1 MSRKP
6 RIFSSTGIYH
16 IILRSVNQPIIFE
29 DEADYLKFLY
39 ILTDCKEKYGIDI
52 YAYCL
57 MNNHIHLMINVPP
70 DKLASFFQ
78 SLGTRFVRWYN
89 NKYNRSG
96 HLFQD
101 RFHSTVVDSKGYFLS
116 TLIYIHNNPVKANIC
131 RYPSEYRWS
140 SYNAYY
146 GENNPLININ
156 FAYDVAGTKAL
167 LIKYME
173 ENCDMSKNVEIMK
186 SEKSAGHFLT
196 DEKAMEIFKS
206 VTKLDSTYDV
216 ERLDKKQ
223 RNDYVKK
230 LKKEKLTVKQI
241 ARVMDISLS
250 TVNRIC
256 KNDT

>member
-1 MSRKP
+1 
-6 RIFSSTGIYH
+6 
-16 IILRSVNQPIIFE
+16 
-29 DEADYLKFLY
+29 
-39 ILTDCKEKYGIDI
+39 
-52 YAYCL
+52 
-57 MNNHIHLMINVPP
+57 
-70 DKLASFFQ
+70 
-78 SLGTRFVRWYN
+78 
-89 NKYNRSG
+89 
-96 HLFQD
+96 
-101 RFHSTVVDSKGYFLS
+101 
-116 TLIYIHNNPVKANIC
+116 
-131 RYPSEYRWS
+131 
-140 SYNAYY
+140 
-146 GENNPLININ
+146 
-156 FAYDVAGTKAL
+156 
-167 LIKYME
+167 
-173 ENCDMSKNVEIMK
+173 MSKNVEIMK